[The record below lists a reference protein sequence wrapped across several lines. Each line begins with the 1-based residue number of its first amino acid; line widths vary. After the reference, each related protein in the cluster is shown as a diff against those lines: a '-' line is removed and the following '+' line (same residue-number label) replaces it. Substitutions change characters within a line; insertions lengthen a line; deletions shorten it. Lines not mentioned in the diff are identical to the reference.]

1 MFCRSATTGTRRTAF
16 FIAYHYPPIHSTGV
30 ERTAKFLRYLA
41 EFGYRASLLTTSAFG
56 DIAASSDLPE
66 VRVLRAWEPLKL
78 YRWLFNGRV
87 RSGRSMSFERT
98 DPGDFGAVLGALRRF
113 ALVPDGQLTWLPAAL
128 LRSLRFLRRHPADIL
143 YSTYP
148 PASAHLIALLLKQ
161 ITGLPWVADFRD
173 AWTYDPLD
181 PVLEEMPYRLALEKR
196 LEEAVVCTADA
207 VIAATQVSA
216 AYLRETYPQAASGVR
231 IITNGF
237 EPEDFPSVES
247 SPKSVQQDPLC
258 IVHTGS
264 FSHSHPRRTPQPLF
278 AALESLLDE
287 DPAWAGRVHL
297 LLVGHL
303 SPQERAAG
311 ARLEQAGVVEI
322 AGSRKREEALE
333 FQRQADI
340 LLLVDH
346 SRQWPASNVPA
357 KFYEYLAMQRP
368 ILALSGSG
376 MVEQLMR
383 ELQAGYHAAADDPQA
398 IREVLIEVYGEF
410 CQGRL
415 HGGVDAVALRPFHRR
430 VLAEKLAHCFDDLL
444 TR

>member
-1 MFCRSATTGTRRTAF
+1 MFCRRATTETRRTAF
-16 FIAYHYPPIHSTGV
+16 FIAYHYPPIRSTGV
-30 ERTAKFLRYLA
+30 ERTAKFLRYLP

-56 DIAASSDLPE
+56 DAAAASDLPE
-66 VRVLRAWEPLKL
+66 VRLLRAWEPLKL
-78 YRWLFNGRV
+78 YRRLFNSQV
-87 RSGRSMSFERT
+87 RSRRTASFVRT
-98 DPGDFGAVLGALRRF
+98 EPGIFRAPLTALRRF

-128 LRSLRFLRRHPADIL
+128 LRALRFLRRHPADIL

-148 PASAHLIALLLKQ
+148 PASAHLLALLLKQ

-196 LEEAVVCTADA
+196 LEEAVVNAADT

-216 AYLRETYPQAASGVR
+216 AYLREAYPQAAPGVQV
-231 IITNGF
+231 ITNGF
-237 EPEDFPSVES
+237 EPEEFPGVGS
-247 SPKSVQQDPLC
+247 SPEPVQQEPLC

-278 AALESLLDE
+278 TALESLLDE
-287 DPAWAGRVHL
+287 DPAWAGRMRL

-303 SPQERAAG
+303 SPQERTAG
-311 ARLEQAGVVEI
+311 ARLEQAGMVEM

-333 FQRQADI
+333 FQRQAHI

-346 SRQWPASNVPA
+346 PRQWPASNVPA

-368 ILALSGSG
+368 ILALSGPG
-376 MVEQLMR
+376 MTERLMR
-383 ELQAGYHAAADDPQA
+383 QLQAGYHAPIGDPQA
-398 IREVLIEVYGEF
+398 IRTTLVEVYEKF
-410 CQGRL
+410 CQGLL
-415 HGGVDAVALRPFHRR
+415 HGGVDAKILRPFHRR
-430 VLAEKLAHCFDDLL
+430 ALAEKLAHCFDDLL
-444 TR
+444 